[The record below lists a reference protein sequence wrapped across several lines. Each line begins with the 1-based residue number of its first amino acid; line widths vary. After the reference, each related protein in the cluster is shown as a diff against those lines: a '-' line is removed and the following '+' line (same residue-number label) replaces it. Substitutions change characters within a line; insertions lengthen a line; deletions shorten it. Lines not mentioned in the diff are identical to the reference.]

1 VLPWTKLI
9 PFCAELQRTRKTKET
24 VAKEIEFACKPIK
37 HRAQPG
43 KTLSERCLATR
54 PAKVCRATFTAMR
67 SEIEQAVKLLQR
79 GGDAALEQA
88 LILLQNTVF
97 SFSMRVCG
105 QREDAED
112 TMQEVLLKSVPHLP
126 RFDSPKALVVWLYKV
141 AKNRC
146 LMSRRR
152 SKFAPQQDLSLEDL
166 MPDRKELEQMGSE
179 GSINPEAFAIRSEEA
194 GRLRDAIQK
203 LPPQYRIVLVLR
215 DMEGLTDDE
224 VAEITG
230 LRSGT
235 VRVRLHRARL
245 FVRKELVKGLKP
257 RSRKGAVALRAPS
270 QEQPSNQQPRPAR
283 CKAMFAELSNY
294 LDEQLDDSLCEELER
309 HLAGCEPCQVFLSS
323 LEATIEQC
331 RMAPKEG
338 PETKKAVQLRKQV
351 RRDYEQALAVV
362 RPKLS
367 PSF

>member
-1 VLPWTKLI
+1 M
-9 PFCAELQRTRKTKET
+9 Q
-24 VAKEIEFACKPIK
+24 
-37 HRAQPG
+37 
-43 KTLSERCLATR
+43 
-54 PAKVCRATFTAMR
+54 
-67 SEIEQAVKLLQR
+67 LLQR
-79 GGDAALEQA
+79 GDDAALEQA
-88 LILLQNTVF
+88 LALLQNTVF

-126 RFDSPKALVVWLYKV
+126 KFDSPKALVVWLYKV

-152 SKFAPQQDLSLEDL
+152 SKFAPNPDLSLEEL
-166 MPDRKELEQMGSE
+166 MPDRKELEQLGND

-194 GRLRDAIQK
+194 GRLRDAIQR

-215 DMEGLTDDE
+215 DMEGLTDEE

-245 FVRKELVKGLKP
+245 FVRKELMKWLKP
-257 RSRKGAVALRAPS
+257 RSGKAAVASRASS
-270 QEQPSNQQPRPAR
+270 QGQPGGKEQPRAAR

-309 HLAGCEPCQVFLSS
+309 HLGGCEPCKVFLSS
-323 LEATIEQC
+323 LEATIQQC
-331 RMAPKEG
+331 RTSPAECPSS
-338 PETKKAVQLRKQV
+338 KKAVRLRKQLLKN
-351 RRDYEQALAVV
+351 YEHALAAV
-362 RPKLS
+362 RPK
-367 PSF
+367 